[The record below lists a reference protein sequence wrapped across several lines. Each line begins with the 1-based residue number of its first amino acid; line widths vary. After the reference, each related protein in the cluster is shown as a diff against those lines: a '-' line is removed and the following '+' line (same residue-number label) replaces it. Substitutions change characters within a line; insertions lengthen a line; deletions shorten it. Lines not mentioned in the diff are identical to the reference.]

1 LGREKGDCC
10 KKCGEI
16 GKHGEKWIEC
26 EMCVGWFHIRCQEL
40 TATLVNWIEKGRD
53 KGMHWFCTG
62 CNEGAVRALKFGKVV
77 TDRQDKMETDILVMR
92 KELEDMKLGLQKQVV
107 SYAGM
112 VGMAGKS
119 TIVDQEGGGGGVR
132 VADRKFQIQ
141 VSEAMEIE
149 RRKCNVV
156 FLGVEDNEDEK
167 ADKEIVYKVLDALG
181 VEREEMVEYGGRIG
195 KKGTKEGYKRPIR
208 IKLEKVDVKKRM
220 LARSG
225 KLRVEEDLKNVY
237 ITGDLTWKQL
247 EGSRMVRYQCRKFRE
262 EGKIGVRIDVDG
274 QRVVQQ
280 LQGGETKVLFQLEE
294 C

>member
-1 LGREKGDCC
+1 MVNSIEKGREKG
-10 KKCGEI
+10 I
-16 GKHGEKWIEC
+16 
-26 EMCVGWFHIRCQEL
+26 
-40 TATLVNWIEKGRD
+40 
-53 KGMHWFCTG
+53 HWFCTG
-62 CNEGAVRALKFGKVV
+62 CNEGVVRSLKFGKVV
-77 TDRQDKMETDILVMR
+77 TDRQDKMEADILVMR

-112 VGMAGKS
+112 VGATGKS
-119 TIVDQEGGGGGVR
+119 MTVAQDSGGGGVR
-132 VADRKFQIQ
+132 VVDRKFQIQ

-149 RRKCNVV
+149 RKKCNVV
-156 FLGVEDNEDEK
+156 FLGVEDGDDDK
-167 ADKEIVYKVLDALG
+167 ADKEIVYKVLHALG

-195 KKGTKEGYKRPIR
+195 KKGTKDGYKRPIR
-208 IKLEKVDVKKRM
+208 IKLDKVDVKKRM

-247 EGSRMVRYQCRKFRE
+247 ESSRMLRYQCRKFRE
-262 EGKIGVRIDVDG
+262 EGKLGVRIDVDG

-280 LQGGETKVLFQLEE
+280 RQGEETKVLFRVEE